1 MQMRHL
7 RQLMESQPH
16 PGRVPLST
24 FLTCRDEKTAQPL
37 LVSERIA
44 TTGSRDGSW
53 AFVYTPRG
61 ASFSVDLASLSGR
74 QVTAHWFDPRSGERQ
89 SLGTLDKN
97 RREPFDPPGEPGPRN
112 DWILV
117 LE

>member
-7 RQLMESQPH
+7 RQLMESQPLA
-16 PGRVPLST
+16 GRVPLSKFVT
-24 FLTCRDEKTAQPL
+24 RRDEKTAQPL

-44 TTGSRDGSW
+44 ATGGRDGSW

-61 ASFSVDLASLSGR
+61 ESFSVDLASLGGR

-89 SLGTLDKN
+89 SLGTLAKN
-97 RREPFDPPGEPGPRN
+97 RREAFDPPGEPGPGN